1 MNIRS
6 ILRDGT
12 ITRSSTEGVPWAD
25 FWNLAM
31 DKCIGFVTGFDSEPN
46 GQQHGHIPI
55 SSMVKGPKIGDKIKF
70 PCHPF
75 NVIYGHAAS
84 RGLDIKPWTKGL
96 DSG

>member
-6 ILRDGT
+6 ILSDGT
-12 ITRSSTEGVPWAD
+12 ITRSNKKGVPWAD

-31 DKCIGFVTGFDSEPN
+31 DKCTGFATSFDSDPN
-46 GQQHGHIPI
+46 DDNKGIPML
-55 SSMVKGPKIGDKIKF
+55 SKGPKIGDKVTF

-75 NVIYGHAAS
+75 TVIYGHSAS